1 MHAQENAACNQMNIS
16 PLIEYSRKHFFSSLV
31 FSLNWISLQVK
42 LDPSLLTAVIPH
54 SRYNQSNYNKTQVFR
69 ATRCWTQSTSV
80 TVNGVNINPPSKK
93 KDEEKMKFK
102 SSVITATLSTGR
114 KYTNKSHFFVICCLT
129 WTFYAPSV
137 HVALLPLFNY
147 DNLNLVEWIIEE
159 RQDFFKLYSRGK
171 REGVTLS
178 AIAISSLMWKS
189 LTAASLTTFLLFY
202 VVQIKKKTWRD
213 IQSH

>member
-80 TVNGVNINPPSKK
+80 TVNGVNINPPPQKK
-93 KDEEKMKFK
+93 
-102 SSVITATLSTGR
+102 GR
-114 KYTNKSHFFVICCLT
+114 RKNEI
-129 WTFYAPSV
+129 
-137 HVALLPLFNY
+137 
-147 DNLNLVEWIIEE
+147 
-159 RQDFFKLYSRGK
+159 
-171 REGVTLS
+171 
-178 AIAISSLMWKS
+178 
-189 LTAASLTTFLLFY
+189 
-202 VVQIKKKTWRD
+202 QIKCHYSYFINRQEVHKQIAFFCHLLLNMD
-213 IQSH
+213 ILCSVCSCCFASTFQLW